1 MFILEFSELNKLHY
15 LFDIFRRK
23 KIVNFFIEYV
33 YAFIDFVKLLEI
45 KII

>member
-1 MFILEFSELNKLHY
+1 MIYLIFLE
-15 LFDIFRRK
+15 DK
-23 KIVNFFIEYV
+23 KIVIFFFSEYV

>member
-1 MFILEFSELNKLHY
+1 MIYLIFLEE
-15 LFDIFRRK
+15 K
-23 KIVNFFIEYV
+23 KIVIFFFIEYV

>member
-1 MFILEFSELNKLHY
+1 MIYLIFLEE
-15 LFDIFRRK
+15 K
-23 KIVNFFIEYV
+23 KIVIFFIEYV